1 MLPNNS
7 LSQRRIELMDK
18 DGISVSEFLDRVKSK
33 DKALFY
39 RKKKVLSLESPQL
52 FYILEL
58 KITDGH
64 LLLEAK
70 TSARDASSRFYGT
83 DRQS

>member
-1 MLPNNS
+1 MLPNSS

-18 DGISVSEFLDRVKSK
+18 DGISVSE
-33 DKALFY
+33 ALFY